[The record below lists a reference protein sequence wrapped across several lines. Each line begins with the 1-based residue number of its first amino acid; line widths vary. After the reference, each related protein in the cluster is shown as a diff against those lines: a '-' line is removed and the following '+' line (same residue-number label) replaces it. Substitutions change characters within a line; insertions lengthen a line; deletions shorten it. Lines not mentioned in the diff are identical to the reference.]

1 MGLARAGCYDLSM
14 RSLSFAWRFLFSFVL
29 VFGTFNPT
37 GHSYFH
43 WAADTLPKVN
53 GVLALLT
60 MVLLA
65 AWIFFLRSTF
75 RSLGLIGVVIAVA
88 FCAALVWVGVDIGVV
103 ELSNKGLITWIALVV
118 IALVLGLGMS
128 WSTLR
133 QRMTGQQDGGPAPI

>member
-1 MGLARAGCYDLSM
+1 M
-14 RSLSFAWRFLFSFVL
+14 RSLSFAWRFLFAFLL

-37 GHSYFH
+37 GYSYFH
-43 WAADTLPKVN
+43 WAAATLPKVN

-103 ELSNKGLITWIALVV
+103 ELSNKGLLAWIALVV
-118 IALVLGLGMS
+118 ISLVLGLGMS

-133 QRMTGQQDGGPAPI
+133 QRMTGQQDNGPAPI